1 MTSGVRRL
9 TFSRAVVPLEI
20 RFVLMEWRR
29 RRREALLQQFSARP
43 RERRVADHD
52 VRVRI
57 GGTRIVYPNYFRAQ
71 RAVLRLS
78 RRNVH
83 GGPIMHEREKLRS
96 RFTVQANTTVRPR
109 IGMNK
114 SLMKTVGWRELTPIA
129 HGIADVTTW
138 TAPSRGNNGI
148 PAHAE
153 AVGAGTLVFLFRVDR
168 EVTTGS
174 RLLRQAD

>member
-29 RRREALLQQFSARP
+29 RRRDALLQQFSARL
-43 RERRVADHD
+43 RERCVGDHD
-52 VRVRI
+52 VRIRI

-83 GGPIMHEREKLRS
+83 RGPVMHEREKLRS
-96 RFTVQANTTVRPR
+96 GFTVQANTTVRPR
-109 IGMNK
+109 MGMNK
-114 SLMKTVGWRELTPIA
+114 SLMKTVGWRDLTPIA
-129 HGIADVTTW
+129 HGVADVTTRT
-138 TAPSRGNNGI
+138 TASRGNNGI
-148 PAHAE
+148 PAHAK
-153 AVGAGTLVFLFRVDR
+153 AVGAGTFVFLFRVDG
-168 EVTTGS
+168 EVTTRS
-174 RLLRQAD
+174 RLL